1 MNKAELKERVL
12 DLLTSGDNNNSRK
25 LEYSVD
31 ERKALKKPELH
42 GAFVTLKI
50 HTLEYLEPINRNFLY
65 KKEFDPRTNGY
76 TSIE

>member
-42 GAFVTLKI
+42 GAFVTLKM
-50 HTLEYLEPINRNFLY
+50 HTTE
-65 KKEFDPRTNGY
+65 
-76 TSIE
+76 